1 MVIDGRYC
9 NMSFSML
16 LNFYSFLQT
25 LLPLKVFSKL
35 KEGRFPGEIELKDL
49 ITKKMT
55 NSIGVNSVSELAS

>member
-1 MVIDGRYC
+1 ME
-9 NMSFSML
+9 SSML
-16 LNFYSFLQT
+16 LNFYSYLKT

-55 NSIGVNSVSELAS
+55 NSIGVNGVSELMS